1 VPARAASKPK
11 RVAAAR
17 RIRGTIEI
25 GFRFCSAQSGRRVQR
40 LSRILLIEDDQN
52 VRMLMEHVLLGEHY
66 EVETTGTLA
75 SAQALIETHDYDLIV
90 ADGRLPDGTGMTL
103 ADQARE
109 RGIPALIVTAYAF
122 ELMKEDLGRFDFLL
136 KPVRPE
142 ELLQAVERALDRA
155 KT

>member
-1 VPARAASKPK
+1 M
-11 RVAAAR
+11 
-17 RIRGTIEI
+17 
-25 GFRFCSAQSGRRVQR
+25 
-40 LSRILLIEDDQN
+40 SRILLIEDDQN

-136 KPVRPE
+136 KTVRPD